1 MARYTGRNMFIEWTP
16 DGGSPIRLDGDYR
29 TVTLSEEI
37 DSIDATAGAD
47 TFKKFIPGLQEVKVD
62 LEMLDNDAN
71 ASTFYAAIE
80 PGDVGT
86 LVLGPQGN
94 GAGKIK
100 LTIPAMVESREREYP
115 YDDVVTLKIT
125 FRGTGPV
132 TTGTFT

>member
-16 DGGSPIRLDGDYR
+16 DGGSAIRLDGDYR

-47 TFKKFIPGLQEVKVD
+47 TFKKFIPGLQEVTVD
-62 LEMLDNDAN
+62 LEMLDNDAH

-86 LVLGPQGN
+86 LVLGPHGN
-94 GAGKIK
+94 ETGKIK
-100 LTIPAMVESREREYP
+100 FTIPAMVESREREYP
-115 YDDVVTLKIT
+115 YDDVVTLKVT
-125 FRGTGPV
+125 FKGTGPV
-132 TTGTFT
+132 TTGTFS

>member
-16 DGGSPIRLDGDYR
+16 NGGSPIRLDGDYR

-47 TFKKFIPGLQEVKVD
+47 TFKRFIPGLQEVTVD

-71 ASTFYAAIE
+71 AAAFYEAIK

-94 GAGKIK
+94 GTGKIK
-100 LTIPAMVESREREYP
+100 FTIPAMVESREREYP
-115 YDDVVTLKIT
+115 YDDVVTLKVT
-125 FRGTGPV
+125 FKGTGPV
-132 TTGTFT
+132 VTETF